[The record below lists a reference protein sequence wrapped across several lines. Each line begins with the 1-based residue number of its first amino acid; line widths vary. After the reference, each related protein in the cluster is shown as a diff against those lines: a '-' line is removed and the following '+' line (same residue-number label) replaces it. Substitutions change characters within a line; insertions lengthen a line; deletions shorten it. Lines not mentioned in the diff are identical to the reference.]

1 MWNCSLSF
9 FISVDQL
16 NLSED
21 IMANLPMPI
30 LWHRGGRA
38 RSEGGRG
45 GGGGVAQWVVKPFSD
60 PFCPF

>member
-1 MWNCSLSF
+1 MWNCSLSS

-30 LWHRGGRA
+30 LWHRGGLGVR
-38 RSEGGRG
+38 EEG
-45 GGGGVAQWVVKPFSD
+45 GGGGGGSPMG
-60 PFCPF
+60 C